1 MKQLLKNNF
10 LKFIVI
16 LLGVVVIYFLRT
28 NFSEYNLG
36 KSISACVVA
45 QKQTSKSLEK
55 SFDLKQ
61 SKKFCEEEIK
71 KSLKD

>member
-1 MKQLLKNNF
+1 MTQLLKNNF

-45 QKQTSKSLEK
+45 QKRTSE
-55 SFDLKQ
+55 SFDYEKA
-61 SKKFCEEEIK
+61 KKFCEDEIREK
-71 KSLKD
+71 KTK

>member
-1 MKQLLKNNF
+1 MTQLLKNNF

-45 QKQTSKSLEK
+45 QKRTSE
-55 SFDLKQ
+55 SFDYEKA
-61 SKKFCEEEIK
+61 KKFCEDEIREQK
-71 KSLKD
+71 KTK